1 MGPSTGISVSWKWTA
16 TLVVGCAC
24 VVALLTSR
32 AELASAAVSHQNPS
46 RADLALAGKRG
57 EIDALVREA
66 IAAHDLNA
74 VIVQVTVDGR
84 PLITK
89 AYGESMT
96 GVPATVQMHFR
107 NGSVAVSYMSTL
119 LLRLVDQKRV
129 KLDDPISKWLP
140 RLRDARRVTLRMLA
154 GVTAGYPDYATDP
167 RLADELNADP
177 FRETTTREQLALALS
192 KPQLFTPGTNWSYSH
207 SDYVILGLVL
217 AKITRQPLDVALRNQ
232 VLRPL
237 GLRNTI
243 NSTTAYIPPPVL
255 HAYTSERRQF
265 LGIKPSIPFLEDS
278 TYWNPSASFAHGAIE
293 TTDIADMTR
302 TAIGIG
308 KGSVLTRRSYT
319 QQIDANIGFGHPQPG
334 CSACRK
340 LDHVYGY
347 GLGVVRNG
355 SWILQNPGFGGY
367 SAIEAYLPAK
377 RISIVIAT
385 TYRAGS
391 FDAEGNAPNWA
402 SPLYSQIGATV
413 APSDPPPTK

>member
-1 MGPSTGISVSWKWTA
+1 MGLKTGTGISRRRTVVLA
-16 TLVVGCAC
+16 GCVACLVALVV
-24 VVALLTSR
+24 SR
-32 AELASAAVSHQNPS
+32 SELAAGAVGDQKPRAA
-46 RADLALAGKRG
+46 ALALAGKRG
-57 EIDALVREA
+57 EIDALIRKA
-66 IAAHDLNA
+66 ISVHDLNA

-84 PLITK
+84 LLITK

-107 NGSVAVSYMSTL
+107 NGSVAVSYMTTL
-119 LLRLVDQKRV
+119 LLRLVDQKKV

-140 RLRDARRVTLRMLA
+140 GLRDSRRVTLRMLA

-177 FRETTTREQLALALS
+177 FRNITTREQLALALS

-217 AKITRQPLDVALRNQ
+217 RKITREPLDVALRNQ

-255 HAYTSERRQF
+255 HAYTSDRRQF

-278 TYWNPSASFAHGAIE
+278 TYWNPSAALAHGAIE

-302 TAIGIG
+302 TAIGLG
-308 KGSVLTRRSYT
+308 TGRLLTRRSYRE
-319 QQIDANIGFGHPQPG
+319 QIEPHIGFGHPQPG
-334 CSACRK
+334 CPACRK
-340 LDHVYGY
+340 LNHVYGY

-367 SAIEAYLPAK
+367 GAIEAYLPAK
-377 RISIVIAT
+377 RISIAIVT
-385 TYRAGS
+385 TYRTGS

-402 SPLYSQIGATV
+402 SPLYSQIGAV
-413 APSDPPPTK
+413 LAPSDPPSTM